1 MNEKNSVRLEGVLRR
16 APGVRRG
23 FEGEL
28 TTLFLQV
35 PTLRGHMHIQA
46 VARLPKEAR
55 ERLKEGSCVSVEGEL
70 DYEKKKNGGF
80 EVFVVARRIH
90 LVQEEPRKEDEGFAE
105 FNF

>member
-1 MNEKNSVRLEGVLRR
+1 MGEKNSVKLEGVLKRS
-16 APGVRRG
+16 PGVRRG

-55 ERLKEGSCVSVEGEL
+55 ERLAEGALVSVEGEL

-80 EVFVVARRIH
+80 EVFVVARRVRV
-90 LVQEEPRKEDEGFAE
+90 LAESSPKEDGYAE
-105 FNF
+105 FDF